1 MSWKGWH
8 GSSMSAVEE
17 LPIHTR
23 VLALPRR
30 KADLGWCPVIT
41 PGEGGHAR
49 FTYIHPQVIKPL
61 VSQKEVRIGHVMW
74 RGRDPPTHDLG
85 WANPGVRAMGGRVVL
100 DARWRGYGDGK
111 RRGGKS
117 CSGYCPFFWSSI
129 ARNPQLMGF
138 ILEFA
143 AREGDIVCCNYG
155 AHRSVATAN
164 ILQIAFARR
173 VNWKHASP
181 FRCCSFCVRPEEW
194 SIPDLLWD
202 AFRGLPHRVNP
213 CRLLAYKLA
222 LPGCLHPF
230 EGYYLPNSESSD
242 SSTLV
247 KDQELPCGSLARGSA
262 SAACLPLGTFRAKAI
277 PESGA
282 LRAPLPATEQP
293 PLCRRLPAK
302 AS

>member
-1 MSWKGWH
+1 M
-8 GSSMSAVEE
+8 
-17 LPIHTR
+17 LR
-23 VLALPRR
+23 LL
-30 KADLGWCPVIT
+30 
-41 PGEGGHAR
+41 
-49 FTYIHPQVIKPL
+49 
-61 VSQKEVRIGHVMW
+61 
-74 RGRDPPTHDLG
+74 
-85 WANPGVRAMGGRVVL
+85 
-100 DARWRGYGDGK
+100 
-111 RRGGKS
+111 
-117 CSGYCPFFWSSI
+117 PFFWSSI
-129 ARNPQLMGF
+129 ARNPELMGF
-138 ILEFA
+138 ILQFA

-181 FRCCSFCVRPEEW
+181 FRCCPFCVRPEEW

-293 PLCRRLPAK
+293 PPCRRLPAK